1 MLSQKRDAIVRIA
14 IIGAGVSGLVVAR
27 LLHRAHAVT
36 VFEAGSHLG
45 GHVHTVRVDTPDA
58 THHVDTGFIVYNERN
73 YPAFTRLLHTLGVAT
88 QESTMSF
95 SVHADRGRFEYSS
108 AVPTGLFARP
118 TLAARPSFQRM
129 IADYLRWKH
138 AARRSLER
146 DELGE
151 SMTVA
156 DFVREHRYSSSF
168 IERMLIPLGASIWS
182 ANRARFLR
190 FPARYALEF
199 FNNHGLL
206 NTRRKPEWRAITG
219 GSARYVEAL
228 VQPFRDRVRLAAPV
242 LSVTRDDTGVDVHTS
257 SAGSERFDRVVIAAH
272 SDQAL
277 RMLADATRRE
287 RALLG
292 AFPYQ
297 VNHAVLHTDSAMLP
311 TRRRAWA
318 SWNYHLPDEP
328 GVPVGVTYHMNRL
341 QRLSADREFCVT
353 LNRGSDMDDATVVKR
368 IEFAHPLYTR
378 DTLRAQREHDSLNGA
393 NHTYYCG
400 AYWGHGFHEDGVQSA
415 LRVAAR
421 FGVHLS

>member
-1 MLSQKRDAIVRIA
+1 MRIHVVRVA

-36 VFEAGSHLG
+36 VFEAADHLG
-45 GHVHTVRVDTPDA
+45 GHVHTVRVDTADA

-73 YPAFTRLLHTLGVAT
+73 YPAFTRLLRTLGVAT

-95 SVHADRGRFEYSS
+95 SVRADRGRFEYSS
-108 AVPTGLFARP
+108 AVPSGLFARP
-118 TLAARPSFQRM
+118 ALAARPSFQRM

-146 DELGE
+146 HELAE

-156 DFVREHRYSSSF
+156 DFVRERRYSSSF

-206 NTRRKPEWRAITG
+206 NTRQKPEWRAITG

-228 VQPFRDRVRLAAPV
+228 VQPFRECVRLASPV
-242 LSVTRDDTGVDVHTS
+242 LSVTRHDNGVDVHTR
-257 SAGSERFDRVVIAAH
+257 SAGTERFDRVVIATH

-277 RMLADATRRE
+277 RMLADPTPRE

-297 VNHAVLHTDSAMLP
+297 TNDAVLHTDARLLP
-311 TRRRAWA
+311 SRRRAWA
-318 SWNYHLPDEP
+318 SWNYHLPDDP
-328 GVPVGVTYHMNRL
+328 GSPVGVTYHMNRL
-341 QRLSADREFCVT
+341 QRLDADRQFCVT
-353 LNRGSDMDDATVVKR
+353 LNRAADVDDTAVLKR
-368 IEFAHPLYTR
+368 IGFAHPLYTSE
-378 DTLRAQREHDSLNGA
+378 TLRAQREHDSLNGN

-400 AYWGHGFHEDGVQSA
+400 AYWGHGFHEDGVQSG

-421 FGVHLS
+421 FGERLQ